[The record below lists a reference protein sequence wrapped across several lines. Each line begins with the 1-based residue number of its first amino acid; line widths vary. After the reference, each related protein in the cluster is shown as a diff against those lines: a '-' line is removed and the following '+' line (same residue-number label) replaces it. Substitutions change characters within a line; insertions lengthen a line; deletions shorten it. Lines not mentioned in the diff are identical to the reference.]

1 MTKALPFRNQTTL
14 WTSFKRRAV
23 LAADQPALTF
33 QDRHWTYASM
43 AHAIERMA
51 AVLYAL
57 GVRRGDRVGYL
68 AFNSPECLFALMAA
82 SHLGAIFVPFN
93 FRLTTP
99 ELRTLILDSGIHTLL
114 IGGEH
119 LGLIDPIRADLP
131 CRNYLQLEGAAN
143 ADWLRL
149 LQTELLAAT
158 EPAPEADVAP
168 SDIAAFVYTSGTTGV
183 PKAVMLT
190 HSNLWANNLN
200 WILSFGIT
208 SDDTLLTNAPMF
220 HVGGTFVLLVPVLI
234 SGGHVVL
241 QRAFDAGTVIAA
253 IQQHAITLTFAVP
266 TMMLMLSQHP
276 EFETADLSSLRLVVG
291 GGAPSPEPLLRRYA
305 DRGIP
310 VSHCYGQSE
319 VVSACTFLETRSA
332 TTKLNSAGRAMP
344 LCEVKLIDADGDTL
358 EEAGQKG
365 EICVRGETVTSG
377 YWQRPEATNQAFT
390 ADGWLRSGDLGYFD
404 ADGYLYVI
412 DRLKDMIISGGENIY
427 PAEIESVLLEIPA
440 ISNAAVIGLP
450 DAQWGERVCAVAVLK
465 QGQPLT
471 FETLVEYCGPRLARY
486 KLPKELKI
494 IEELPLSGAGK
505 VLKQRLRE
513 SLCEQR
519 DRP

>member
-1 MTKALPFRNQTTL
+1 MTEALPFPSQTTL
-14 WTSFKRRAV
+14 WTSFKRRAF
-23 LAADQPALTF
+23 LAGNQPALTF
-33 QDRHWTYASM
+33 EDRHWTYASM
-43 AHAIERMA
+43 AQAIERMA
-51 AVLYAL
+51 AALHAL
-57 GVRRGDRVGYL
+57 GVLKGDRVGYL
-68 AFNSPECLFALMAA
+68 AFNAPECLFALMAA
-82 SHLGAIFVPFN
+82 SHLGAIFVPLN

-99 ELRTLILDSGIHTLL
+99 ELKTLILDSGIHTLL

-119 LGLIDPIRADLP
+119 LGLIDPVRADLP
-131 CRNYLQLEGAAN
+131 CRNYIQLGGPAR
-143 ADWLRL
+143 ADWLRS
-149 LQTELLAAT
+149 LQTVLQAAT

-168 SDIAAFVYTSGTTGV
+168 FDIAVFVYTSGTTGV
-183 PKAVMLT
+183 PKAAMLT

-208 SDDTLLTNAPMF
+208 SNDTLLTTAPMF

-241 QRAFDAGTVIAA
+241 HRAFDSGAVIAA
-253 IQQHAITLTFAVP
+253 IQEHAITLTFSVP
-266 TMMLMLSQHP
+266 TMMLMISQHP
-276 EFETADLSSLRLVVG
+276 QFETADLSNLRLLVG

-305 DRGIP
+305 DRNIP
-310 VSHCYGQSE
+310 VSHCYGLSE
-319 VVSACTFLETRSA
+319 VVSACTFLETHLA

-344 LCEVKLIDADGDTL
+344 LSEVKLIDANGETL
-358 EEAGQKG
+358 KEAGHKG
-365 EICVRGETVTSG
+365 EICVRGETVTVG
-377 YWQRPEATNQAFT
+377 YWQRPEATSQAFT
-390 ADGWLRSGDLGYFD
+390 ADGWLRTGDLGYFD

-427 PAEIESVLLEIPA
+427 PAEVESVLLDIPA

-450 DAQWGERVCAVAVLK
+450 DPQWGDRVCAVAVLK
-465 QGQPLT
+465 QGQTLT

-513 SLCEQR
+513 SLG
-519 DRP
+519 